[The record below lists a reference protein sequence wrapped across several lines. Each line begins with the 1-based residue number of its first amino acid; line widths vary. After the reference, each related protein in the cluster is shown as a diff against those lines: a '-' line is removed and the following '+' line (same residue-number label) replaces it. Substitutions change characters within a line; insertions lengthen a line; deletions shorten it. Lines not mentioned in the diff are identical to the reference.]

1 MKYFETYLKKKE
13 KWIFFLLSGNRFART
28 NMHIENWH
36 KTLKYSYL
44 RGRDNKRIDKLIH
57 ILIEMSKNFEY
68 KLHLKNNKGLI
79 STTKKKY
86 RKGTKTQ
93 KMPKWLSMEIWK
105 FKYLIINNYLLV
117 PVRAH

>member
-1 MKYFETYLKKKE
+1 M
-13 KWIFFLLSGNRFART
+13 SGNRFART

-79 STTKKKY
+79 STTKKKNIGKAQK
-86 RKGTKTQ
+86 RKKCQ
-93 KMPKWLSMEIWK
+93 NDYPWRFESSSI
-105 FKYLIINNYLLV
+105 
-117 PVRAH
+117 

>member
-1 MKYFETYLKKKE
+1 M
-13 KWIFFLLSGNRFART
+13 SGNRFART

-79 STTKKKY
+79 STTKKKISE
-86 RKGTKTQ
+86 RHKNAKNA
-93 KMPKWLSMEIWK
+93 KM
-105 FKYLIINNYLLV
+105 IIHGDLKVQVFNY
-117 PVRAH
+117 